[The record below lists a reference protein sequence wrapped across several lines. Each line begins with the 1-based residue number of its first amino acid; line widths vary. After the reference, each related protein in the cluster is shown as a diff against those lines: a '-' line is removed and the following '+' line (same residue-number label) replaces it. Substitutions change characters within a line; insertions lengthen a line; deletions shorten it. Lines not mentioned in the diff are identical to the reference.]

1 MIYTEQDFEIIYHAT
16 LPILSRYIFSK
27 TQNEADGQDLLQ
39 EVYYAFY
46 KHMLKTTEKLESPQ
60 AYLIKMAENLLSN
73 YYAKKSKRDILLT
86 DDDFSIFESIPDDF
100 ELETDLL
107 DRISIDLIWKEIE
120 KIKEPDKSILV
131 ARFRFDM
138 KYPEISELFDLP
150 ETTVKTK
157 VYTAIEHLKKI
168 FKK

>member
-16 LPILSRYIFSK
+16 FPILSRFIFSK

-46 KHMLKTTEKLESPQ
+46 KHLLKTTEKLESPQ

-73 YYAKKSKRDILLT
+73 YYAKKTKKDILLA
-86 DDDFSIFESIPDDF
+86 DNDFSIFESIPDDF
-100 ELETDLL
+100 DLETDSL
-107 DRISIDLIWKEIE
+107 DRISVDLIWKEIE

-138 KYPEISELFDLP
+138 KYPEIAQLFNLP
-150 ETTVKTK
+150 ETTIKTK
-157 VYTAIEHLKKI
+157 VYVAINNIKKI
-168 FKK
+168 FNK